1 MLRLVIERVQGRG
14 GALNVTDE
22 AIDKLAEIGFD
33 PVYGARPL
41 RRTIQSS
48 VEDAVAEKLLEG
60 SLKKGDN
67 AEVRVQEGKIAITK
81 Q

>member
-1 MLRLVIERVQGRG
+1 MLRLVLERVQGLG
-14 GALNVTDE
+14 VALAVTDE
-22 AIDKLAEIGFD
+22 ALDKLAEIGFD

-48 VEDAVAEKLLEG
+48 VEDAVAEKLLDG

-67 AEVRVQEGKIAITK
+67 AAVKVQDEKIIIEK
-81 Q
+81 P